1 MSGASQTQGAP
12 VLNCPGCGTK
22 VADGTSICPS
32 CDYIIDA
39 SFISTDA
46 PQDSGDDAEAA
57 PPPPRKQTGARPAVR
72 TNPGTRGTAGSR
84 PAVRTAS
91 GTASRPRAPTAS
103 GTRPSA
109 PAPAVADED
118 ATNIRPMPAPPSAE
132 DATNIRSMEDIVRSA
147 PQRPTG
153 ARAATGPRPAAR
165 PGGTGP
171 RPAAPAPRRPP
182 QQTELDPADINYVPT
197 RDPYGTNSGTGQ
209 IVAPE
214 QVIEDFRDFMGVLG
228 RSDKFAFVGAATILV
243 SAFLPW
249 KETAAEGDILGLMS
263 LGLLAVLAAIG
274 IIGSIAVRVR
284 RLMPNLNVLVPWLVQ
299 LGLSIFSVLWC
310 IVFMKISYDATEV
323 PSPMGN
329 ATIMNSSPSFGAFL
343 GLMGALTSLAGTLLG
358 LKEKP
363 TS

>member
-22 VADGTSICPS
+22 VAEGTSICPS
-32 CDYIIDA
+32 CDYIIDS

-57 PPPPRKQTGARPAVR
+57 PPPPRKQTGSRPAVR
-72 TNPGTRGTAGSR
+72 TNPGPRGTSGSR

-91 GTASRPRAPTAS
+91 GTASRPRVPTAPGS
-103 GTRPSA
+103 RPSA
-109 PAPAVADED
+109 PAPAAAD
-118 ATNIRPMPAPPSAE
+118 A
-132 DATNIRSMEDIVRSA
+132 DATNIRSMEDILRSA
-147 PQRPTG
+147 PQRSTG

-284 RLMPNLNVLVPWLVQ
+284 RFMPNLNVLVPWLVQ

>member
-1 MSGASQTQGAP
+1 MLGASQIQGAP

-32 CDYIIDA
+32 CDYIIDS

-46 PQDSGDDAEAA
+46 PPDTDDDAEAA
-57 PPPPRKQTGARPAVR
+57 PPPPRRPTASRPAPGARVA
-72 TNPGTRGTAGSR
+72 TGSR
-84 PAVRTAS
+84 PAARAPT
-91 GTASRPRAPTAS
+91 GSRPRVPTS
-103 GTRPSA
+103 PGRPSA

-118 ATNIRPMPAPPSAE
+118 ATNIR
-132 DATNIRSMEDIVRSA
+132 SMEDILRNA
-147 PQRPTG
+147 PQRSTG
-153 ARAATGPRPAAR
+153 ARPASGSRPAAR
-165 PGGTGP
+165 SGTAP
-171 RPAAPAPRRPP
+171 SRPAPAPAPKRP

-197 RDPYGTNSGTGQ
+197 RDPYGTHSGTGQ

-214 QVIEDFRDFMGVLG
+214 QVIEDFRDFVGVLG
-228 RSDKFAFVGAATILV
+228 SSDKIAFGGAVTLLV

-274 IIGSIAVRVR
+274 IIGAITVRVR
-284 RLMPNLNVLVPWLVQ
+284 RLMPNLNVLIPWVAQ
-299 LGLSIFSVLWC
+299 LGLSVFCILWC
-310 IVFMKISYDATEV
+310 IVFMKLSYDATEV

-329 ATIMNSSPSFGAFL
+329 ATIMNSTPSFGVVL
-343 GLMGALTSLAGTLLG
+343 GLLGALTSLAGSLMG

-363 TS
+363 TA

>member
-1 MSGASQTQGAP
+1 
-12 VLNCPGCGTK
+12 
-22 VADGTSICPS
+22 
-32 CDYIIDA
+32 
-39 SFISTDA
+39 
-46 PQDSGDDAEAA
+46 
-57 PPPPRKQTGARPAVR
+57 
-72 TNPGTRGTAGSR
+72 
-84 PAVRTAS
+84 
-91 GTASRPRAPTAS
+91 
-103 GTRPSA
+103 
-109 PAPAVADED
+109 D
-118 ATNIRPMPAPPSAE
+118 ATNIRPM
-132 DATNIRSMEDIVRSA
+132 EDILRNA
-147 PQRPTG
+147 PQRSTG
-153 ARAATGPRPAAR
+153 ARPTTGSRPAAR
-165 PGGTGP
+165 PGSSP
-171 RPAAPAPRRPP
+171 SRPAAPAPRRP
-182 QQTELDPADINYVPT
+182 QQTELDPSDINYVPT
-197 RDPYGTNSGTGQ
+197 RDPYGTNTGTGQ

-228 RSDKFAFVGAATILV
+228 RSDKIAFGGAATILI

-284 RLMPNLNVLVPWLVQ
+284 RLMPNLNVLIPWLAQV
-299 LGLSIFSVLWC
+299 GLSVFCILWS

>member
-22 VADGTSICPS
+22 VADGTAICPS

-57 PPPPRKQTGARPAVR
+57 SPPPRKQTGSRPAVR
-72 TNPGTRGTAGSR
+72 TNPGTRGTSGSR

-91 GTASRPRAPTAS
+91 GTASRPRVPTS
-103 GTRPSA
+103 PGTRPSA
-109 PAPAVADED
+109 PAPAAAD
-118 ATNIRPMPAPPSAE
+118 E
-132 DATNIRSMEDIVRSA
+132 DATNIRSMEDILRSA
-147 PQRPTG
+147 PQRSTG
-153 ARAATGPRPAAR
+153 ARAATGSRPAAR

-197 RDPYGTNSGTGQ
+197 RDPYGTHSGTGQ

-243 SAFLPW
+243 AAFLPW

-284 RLMPNLNVLVPWLVQ
+284 RLMPHLNVLVPWLVQ
-299 LGLSIFSVLWC
+299 LGLSVFSVLWC

>member
-1 MSGASQTQGAP
+1 
-12 VLNCPGCGTK
+12 
-22 VADGTSICPS
+22 
-32 CDYIIDA
+32 
-39 SFISTDA
+39 
-46 PQDSGDDAEAA
+46 
-57 PPPPRKQTGARPAVR
+57 
-72 TNPGTRGTAGSR
+72 
-84 PAVRTAS
+84 
-91 GTASRPRAPTAS
+91 
-103 GTRPSA
+103 
-109 PAPAVADED
+109 
-118 ATNIRPMPAPPSAE
+118 MPAPLSAE

-147 PQRPTG
+147 PQRSTG

-165 PGGTGP
+165 PGGSGP

-182 QQTELDPADINYVPT
+182 QQTELDPSDINYVPT
-197 RDPYGTNSGTGQ
+197 RDPYGPNSGTGP

-274 IIGSIAVRVR
+274 IIGAIAVRVR
-284 RLMPNLNVLVPWLVQ
+284 RLMPHLNVLIPWLVQ

>member
-32 CDYIIDA
+32 CDYIIDS

-46 PQDSGDDAEAA
+46 PQDSGDDAEDA
-57 PPPPRKQTGARPAVR
+57 PPPPRKQTASRPAARNNPGARAP
-72 TNPGTRGTAGSR
+72 TGSR
-84 PAVRTAS
+84 PAARTAS
-91 GTASRPRAPTAS
+91 TASRPRVPTS
-103 GTRPSA
+103 PGRPAA
-109 PAPAVADED
+109 PAPALADED
-118 ATNIRPMPAPPSAE
+118 ATNIRPM
-132 DATNIRSMEDIVRSA
+132 EDILRNA
-147 PQRPTG
+147 PQRSAG
-153 ARAATGPRPAAR
+153 ARAPSGSRPAAR
-165 PGGTGP
+165 PAGGNS
-171 RPAAPAPRRPP
+171 RPAAAAAPAPRRP

-197 RDPYGTNSGTGQ
+197 RDPSGTNTGTGQ

-214 QVIEDFRDFMGVLG
+214 EVIEDFRDFVGVLG
-228 RSDKFAFVGAATILV
+228 RSDKIAFGGAVTILV

-263 LGLLAVLAAIG
+263 LGLLAVLAASG
-274 IIGSIAVRVR
+274 IIGAITVRVR
-284 RLMPNLNVLVPWLVQ
+284 RLMPHLNVLIPWLAQ
-299 LGLSIFSVLWC
+299 LGLSVFCILWC
-310 IVFMKISYDATEV
+310 IIFMKISYDATEV

-329 ATIMNSSPSFGAFL
+329 ATIMNSSPSFGVFL
-343 GLMGALTSLAGTLLG
+343 GLMGALTSLAGSLLG

>member
-22 VADGTSICPS
+22 VAEGTSICPS
-32 CDYIIDA
+32 CDYIIDS

-46 PQDSGDDAEAA
+46 PEDPGDDAEAA
-57 PPPPRKQTGARPAVR
+57 PPPPRRQTASRPAPGARAA
-72 TNPGTRGTAGSR
+72 TGSR
-84 PAVRTAS
+84 PAARAS
-91 GTASRPRAPTAS
+91 TGSRPRAPTSPGA
-103 GTRPSA
+103 RPAA
-109 PAPAVADED
+109 PAPALADED
-118 ATNIRPMPAPPSAE
+118 ATNIRPME
-132 DATNIRSMEDIVRSA
+132 EILRNA
-147 PQRPTG
+147 PQRSTG

-165 PGGTGP
+165 PGSAP
-171 RPAAPAPRRPP
+171 SRPAPAPAPKRP

-214 QVIEDFRDFMGVLG
+214 QVIEDFRDFVGVLG
-228 RSDKFAFVGAATILV
+228 SSDRIAFVGAATILV

-249 KETAAEGDILGLMS
+249 KETAADGDILGLMS

-274 IIGSIAVRVR
+274 IIGAITVRVR
-284 RLMPNLNVLVPWLVQ
+284 RLMPNLNVLIPWVAQ
-299 LGLSIFSVLWC
+299 LGLSVFCILWC
-310 IVFMKISYDATEV
+310 IVFMKLSYDATEV

-329 ATIMNSSPSFGAFL
+329 ATIMNSTPSFGVVL
-343 GLMGALTSLAGTLLG
+343 GLLGALTSLAGSLMG